1 MEELPKY
8 WAAAVPIITRAL
20 DYQDTHTIADIE
32 EAILKKEAQ
41 LWTGKKSVLVTQIET
56 FPRNNKK
63 CRIWLAAGNK
73 EELVEEMLPAVEAWA
88 KGGGC
93 TAVIIAG
100 RKGWQRVLADKEYKQ
115 NYVSLERKI

>member
-41 LWTGKKSVLVTQIET
+41 LWTGKKSVLVTQIEA
-56 FPRNNKK
+56 FPRNIKKSRFFYFFLVFLCRLFRGEIQKKKNKS
-63 CRIWLAAGNK
+63 
-73 EELVEEMLPAVEAWA
+73 A
-88 KGGGC
+88 KK
-93 TAVIIAG
+93 T
-100 RKGWQRVLADKEYKQ
+100 QT
-115 NYVSLERKI
+115 